1 MTIYFDKKKEAYA
14 YEIPDSIATI
24 DSDTWMKYSGTEAGI
39 GWDIVDGEFTPLMSI
54 ENILYEAEIPI
65 RRSERRS
72 LYIVAD
78 EQISEC
84 DNYILLDMDVEE
96 YTQLKMDWLQY
107 KMAVRNTKNQES
119 YPFEVIYPDRP
130 EDV

>member
-1 MTIYFDKKKEAYA
+1 MIYFDNDKQAYA
-14 YEIPDSIATI
+14 YEIEKYIASV
-24 DSDTWMKYSGTEAGI
+24 DRETWRIYANTGAGI
-39 GWDIVDGEFTPLMSI
+39 GWDIVDGEFTPLTSI

-78 EQISEC
+78 EEISKC

-96 YTQLKMDWLQY
+96 YTRLKMDWLQY

-119 YPFEVIYPDRP
+119 FPFEVVYPDMP